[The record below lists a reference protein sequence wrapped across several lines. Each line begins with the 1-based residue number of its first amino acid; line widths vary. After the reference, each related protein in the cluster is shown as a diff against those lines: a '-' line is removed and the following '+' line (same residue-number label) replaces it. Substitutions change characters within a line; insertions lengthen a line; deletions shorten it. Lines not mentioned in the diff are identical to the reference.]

1 MLKIEN
7 ELLTARIN
15 PVGAE
20 LSSLIKKNTEREY
33 IWQAEP
39 SVWGRHAPLLFP
51 AVGRMS
57 GDSFIYDG
65 KKYFMQKHGFL
76 RGSSFEVVEKTDNSA
91 LLRFS
96 SNEKT
101 LMSFPFEFDFDAEY
115 SLSES
120 TLVQRLTVTNKG
132 DGNMYFSVG
141 AHPAFNILIGD
152 TLRFET
158 PEHATLP
165 YLDGNDTVGNPE
177 NKLILDGETDIVLSK
192 ELFENARSPLKLRL
206 RLTRSLSAV
215 TAFRICVR
223 LSAKRRCSGS
233 GQSRVRSLSA
243 LSPGAAPTSVCRQK
257 ILKTKRAFSVLLR
270 LKVSPSPSPSQYS
283 DRTFL

>member
-91 LLRFS
+91 LLR
-96 SNEKT
+96 
-101 LMSFPFEFDFDAEY
+101 L
-115 SLSES
+115 
-120 TLVQRLTVTNKG
+120 
-132 DGNMYFSVG
+132 
-141 AHPAFNILIGD
+141 
-152 TLRFET
+152 
-158 PEHATLP
+158 
-165 YLDGNDTVGNPE
+165 
-177 NKLILDGETDIVLSK
+177 
-192 ELFENARSPLKLRL
+192 
-206 RLTRSLSAV
+206 
-215 TAFRICVR
+215 
-223 LSAKRRCSGS
+223 
-233 GQSRVRSLSA
+233 
-243 LSPGAAPTSVCRQK
+243 
-257 ILKTKRAFSVLLR
+257 
-270 LKVSPSPSPSQYS
+270 
-283 DRTFL
+283 

>member
-20 LSSLIKKNTEREY
+20 LSSLIKKDTEREY

-120 TLVQRLTVTNKG
+120 ALVQRLTVTNKG

-141 AHPAFNILIGD
+141 AHPAFNIRIGD

-177 NKLILDGETDIVLSK
+177 SKLILDGETDIVLSK
-192 ELFENARSPLKLRL
+192 ELFENGSLALEAPASTYAELVGSDGVPYLRETFGKTPML
-206 RLTRSLSAV
+206 WLW
-215 TAFRICVR
+215 
-223 LSAKRRCSGS
+223 AKPGAEFVCIEPWSGS
-233 GQSRVRSLSA
+233 DERVPTEELENKKGILCLAPSQSFILPVDI
-243 LSPGAAPTSVCRQK
+243 K
-257 ILKTKRAFSVLLR
+257 IL
-270 LKVSPSPSPSQYS
+270 
-283 DRTFL
+283 

>member
-141 AHPAFNILIGD
+141 AHPAFNIRIGD

-165 YLDGNDTVGNPE
+165 YLDG
-177 NKLILDGETDIVLSK
+177 ETDIVLSK
-192 ELFENARSPLKLRL
+192 ELFENGSLALEAPASTYAELVGSDGVSYLRETFGKTPML
-206 RLTRSLSAV
+206 WLW
-215 TAFRICVR
+215 
-223 LSAKRRCSGS
+223 AKPGAEFVCIEPWSGS
-233 GQSRVRSLSA
+233 DERV
-243 LSPGAAPTSVCRQK
+243 PTEELENK
-257 ILKTKRAFSVLLR
+257 KGILCLA
-270 LKVSPSPSPSQYS
+270 PSQS
-283 DRTFL
+283 FTLPVSITIL